1 MFRAGSQQSGGCR
14 HKEGVLRGRPRDARG
29 EEGDN
34 AAYTAYTDKG
44 KSGFNSE
51 KETAK
56 YAALPLP
63 GHSSSVSSVKIN
75 LLSAKQNSI

>member
-1 MFRAGSQQSGGCR
+1 MFRAGSPQSGGCR

-34 AAYTAYTDKG
+34 AAYTAYTGKIG
-44 KSGFNSE
+44 KSGFN
-51 KETAK
+51 
-56 YAALPLP
+56 AALPLP

-75 LLSAKQNSI
+75 LSSLKQNSI

>member
-1 MFRAGSQQSGGCR
+1 MP
-14 HKEGVLRGRPRDARG
+14 EG

-34 AAYTAYTDKG
+34 AAYTAYTG

>member
-1 MFRAGSQQSGGCR
+1 MP
-14 HKEGVLRGRPRDARG
+14 EG

-34 AAYTAYTDKG
+34 AAYTAYTAYTG

>member
-14 HKEGVLRGRPRDARG
+14 HKEGVLGDLVMPEG

-34 AAYTAYTDKG
+34 AAYTAYTGKIG
-44 KSGFNSE
+44 KSGFN
-51 KETAK
+51 
-56 YAALPLP
+56 AALPLP

-75 LLSAKQNSI
+75 LSSLKQNSI